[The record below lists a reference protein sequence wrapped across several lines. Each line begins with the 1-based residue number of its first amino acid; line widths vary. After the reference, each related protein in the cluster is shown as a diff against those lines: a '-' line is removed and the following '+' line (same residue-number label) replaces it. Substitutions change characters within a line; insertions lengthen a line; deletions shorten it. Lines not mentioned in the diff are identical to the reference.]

1 MNIVIGLGLGLVVG
15 SIGMLVLAKKAYRDV
30 IDEYQQVTHRAVD
43 QTDRALKAGSE
54 LSSELAKV
62 SQRANL
68 YEMLLIDTEV
78 AYYRL
83 GGYIAGN
90 ALDDTLEDIDD
101 LLAEIRNEYNALLEG
116 KTTGYVYT
124 GNKEKDR
131 ALTEGYKFDVMG
143 ALDKYMNSNN

>member
-1 MNIVIGLGLGLVVG
+1 MNIVIGLGFGLVVG
-15 SIGMLVLAKKAYRDV
+15 AVGMLVLARKAYRDV
-30 IDEYQQVTHRAVD
+30 IDEYQQVAHRAVE
-43 QTDRALKAGSE
+43 QADRAIKTGNE
-54 LSSELAKV
+54 LAQELAKV
-62 SQRANL
+62 NQRANL

-101 LLAEIRNEYNALLEG
+101 LLAEIRSEYNALLDG

-124 GNKEKDR
+124 GDKEKDR

-143 ALDKYMNSNN
+143 ALDKYMNN